1 MFNPFL
7 MTKQNYAP
15 TFMIVPQPQ
24 KKSISI
30 MPIEEE
36 KNISDEIAKSAL
48 KLETPRKI
56 SIGGDA
62 TGAALFDGAGDTEIK
77 IIVKA
82 AEKATKDSEGKN
94 ISKTYA
100 TKADLNDFAKKSD
113 VAAKLNYLETVLYE
127 TKNTIN
133 AFQAELNAAKES
145 VTNIQND
152 LEETK
157 ETVNNSVIGS
167 VDGEN
172 VTFAADD
179 DIDSLFGD

>member
-15 TFMIVPQPQ
+15 TFMIVPQPP

-30 MPIEEE
+30 LPIEEE
-36 KNISDEIAKSAL
+36 KNISEEIAKSAI

-62 TGAALFDGAGDTEIK
+62 TGAALFDGAADTEIK

-82 AEKATKDSEGKN
+82 TEKAVKDGDGQN

-113 VAAKLNYLETVLYE
+113 IAEKLNYLESVLYA
-127 TKNTIN
+127 TKNAVN
-133 AFQAELNAAKES
+133 EFQAELNAAKES
-145 VTNIQND
+145 VTNMQND
-152 LEETK
+152 LEKTK
-157 ETVNNSVIGS
+157 ETVNNSIIGS

-179 DIDSLFGD
+179 DIDNLFGD